1 MASTEARMEGDHMSA
16 TTAPDWSVSS
26 GRAAFWI
33 AILGPVCSGGAIRA
47 MSELAPFPVTA
58 AIYAAP
64 GVASIV
70 LGVLSM
76 RGKGRRLGTSNPVL
90 GGFGFAIGLLM
101 LALPLLLLPAV
112 SAAKNAAAAR
122 AAQGG

>member
-1 MASTEARMEGDHMSA
+1 MST
-16 TTAPDWSVSS
+16 TTAPGWSVSS

-33 AILGPVCSGGAIRA
+33 AILGPVCSGSAIRA
-47 MSELAPFPVTA
+47 IGEVAPFPVTV

-64 GVASIV
+64 GVASIA

-76 RGKGRRLGTSNPVL
+76 LGKGRRLGTSNPIL
-90 GGFGFAIGLLM
+90 GGFGFAIGLLTV
-101 LALPLLLLPAV
+101 ALPLLLLPAV

-122 AAQGG
+122 ATQGG